1 MPSSTPLP
9 PSAAAAFEA
18 GPNSPVA
25 GPLAIAAAGEL
36 MAERGIFGIV
46 WLDSD
51 LIARTRY
58 GRLVDFIPLSQP
70 ITDEVLPLIG
80 LEPDILALKDD
91 PSRAVEVTSVAIIA
105 QDGTTPRLN
114 LTLFWFPAAQR
125 FLLLVSRAISRSD
138 LEAQLVSQM
147 RARLMAEAEVIAKSE
162 ELARANTDL
171 SRANRDLEEIIAH
184 DLGAPMRAMRY
195 LVDDLETR
203 LCNADRQTDAE
214 PLAAIAELRKQTRRL
229 STMLREL
236 HDYSSIGRKQ
246 DAVATVGTSE
256 LIAAIVASIPHPP
269 GIEVIVEGEWPIIDA
284 LAAPLDLV
292 LRNLIDNDVKH
303 HDRDRGAVRVRCE
316 PRGKH
321 LAITVADDGPGIP
334 VAVRD
339 AVFLPFRTLGRPSAG
354 TGMGLALVKRTIDNC
369 GGALM
374 PASQPDLSR
383 GCISAS
389 CGPKASLFE
398 PRPTAIQNIRYEQK
412 LNTVEWRFRLS

>member
-1 MPSSTPLP
+1 MPSSTQLP

-18 GPNSPVA
+18 APDSPVA

-46 WLDSD
+46 WLDGD

-58 GRLVDFIPLSQP
+58 GRLVDFIPLSRP

-80 LEPDILALKDD
+80 LEGDILALKDD

-105 QDGTTPRLN
+105 HDGTTPRLN
-114 LTLFWFPAAQR
+114 LTLFWFPAGQR
-125 FLLLVSRAISRSD
+125 YLLLVSRAISRSD

-162 ELARANTDL
+162 QLSRANIEL
-171 SRANRDLEEIIAH
+171 SRANRDLEDFASIIAH

-203 LCNADRQTDAE
+203 LCNADRPSDAE

-246 DAVATVGTSE
+246 DALATVATSD
-256 LIAAIVASIPHPP
+256 LISAIVESIPHPP
-269 GIEVIVEGEWPIIDA
+269 GIEVIVEGEWPVIEA

-292 LRNLIDNDVKH
+292 LRNLIDNAVKH
-303 HDRDRGAVRVRCE
+303 HDRDRGAVRVCCE
-316 PRGKH
+316 PREKH
-321 LAITVADDGPGIP
+321 LAITVADNGPGIP

-339 AVFLPFRTLGRPSAG
+339 AVFLPSERWGVPEQEPAWGWRWSNAHSITAVARLRSRRNPSRAAG
-354 TGMGLALVKRTIDNC
+354 AFS
-369 GGALM
+369 
-374 PASQPDLSR
+374 P
-383 GCISAS
+383 S
-389 CGPKASLFE
+389 CGPKASLLE
-398 PRPTAIQNIRYEQK
+398 P
-412 LNTVEWRFRLS
+412 